1 MSTTGKGKPPTKKEL
16 QAKLEEMQTQL
27 QSLTRGTACM
37 STAGL
42 IVGAP
47 SAESKSSVSYT
58 SQMVAAL
65 LEIRYGFLGDAF
77 RKSTSNA
84 QRAILWEKLTL
95 RFNIATQQ
103 SVESLS
109 LKNKINNLRRE
120 YTREYG
126 QLKRPQ
132 ETPRSIPSKPPSLGD
147 IEYGEETMLQ
157 SPDVDE
163 TTSFDHDTDETAEQ
177 RKQTRGDKRIREV
190 DEEIG
195 RQRKARGAF
204 TTKKQDVAAGLVS
217 LGDSLAKALVDS
229 ATISVSNNST
239 DDSIVRVM
247 SETNKQLENIS
258 NLLTESKKSQDKAND
273 LNAKLL
279 EFMQARMP

>member
-16 QAKLEEMQTQL
+16 QVKLEEMQTQL
-27 QSLTRGTACM
+27 HSLARGTACM
-37 STAGL
+37 SMAGL

-47 SAESKSSVSYT
+47 SAESKSSVTYT

-120 YTREYG
+120 YTRIRSAQEATG
-126 QLKRPQ
+126 NSTEHPI
-132 ETPRSIPSKPPSLGD
+132 ETPEYWDILVQHLGNKKGLGD

-195 RQRKARGAF
+195 RQRKARGPF
-204 TTKKQDVAAGLVS
+204 TTKKQDDAAGLAP
-217 LGDSLAKALVDS
+217 LATHWRKH
-229 ATISVSNNST
+229 
-239 DDSIVRVM
+239 
-247 SETNKQLENIS
+247 
-258 NLLTESKKSQDKAND
+258 
-273 LNAKLL
+273 
-279 EFMQARMP
+279 